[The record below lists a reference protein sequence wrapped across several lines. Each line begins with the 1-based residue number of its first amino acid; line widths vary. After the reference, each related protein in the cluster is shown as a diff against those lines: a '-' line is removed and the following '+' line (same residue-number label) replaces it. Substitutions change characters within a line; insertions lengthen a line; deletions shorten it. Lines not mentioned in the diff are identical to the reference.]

1 MTCQE
6 CDQPARSRGLC
17 NTHYH
22 RARRAKITAG
32 KKASGET
39 RQGRTRERLDEL
51 EWLIDG
57 GVWPVEAAKRCGWG
71 NLASAESIARRHNH
85 PVLTPILQELESA

>member
-17 NTHYH
+17 NLHYH
-22 RARRAKITAG
+22 RARRAKIAAEREAAG
-32 KKASGET
+32 QT
-39 RQGRTRERLDEL
+39 RSTRTRERLDEL
-51 EWLIDG
+51 EWLITG

-71 NLASAESIARRHNH
+71 QLASAESVARRHDH
-85 PVLTPILQELESA
+85 PVLPAILRELEAA